1 MLSVAASVALPVLIV
16 VACVLVARDNR
27 EPLVW
32 DRGEVSAVCLVRGH
46 SWFSLVSFSRACRL
60 GCCTRLHARR
70 LACVRCGREVTRTE
84 GPLLVTCI
92 NWRDEDPR
100 PPYRSPLSPASLL
113 LPPDPPKSEDP

>member
-1 MLSVAASVALPVLIV
+1 MLSVAASVALPVLII
-16 VACVLVARDNR
+16 VAACLAAQRD

-32 DRGEVSAVCLVRGH
+32 ERGEVSVVCLVRGH
-46 SWFSLVSFSRACRL
+46 GWFSIVTFDRVCRR
-60 GCCTRLHARR
+60 GCCSRLHARR

-113 LPPDPPKSEDP
+113 LPPDPPKSEGL